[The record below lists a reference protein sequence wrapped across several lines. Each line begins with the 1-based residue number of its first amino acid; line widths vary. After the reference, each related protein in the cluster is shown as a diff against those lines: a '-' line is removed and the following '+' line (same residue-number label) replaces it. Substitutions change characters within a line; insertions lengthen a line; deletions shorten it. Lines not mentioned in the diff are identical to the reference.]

1 MAPSD
6 LPSSSKTRKSSAYD
20 ANFALLLLDLG
31 ARVDFVA
38 LDVEPPSNFDEIVD
52 TLKGTLVPVSTIN
65 YKSFQVEKVKA
76 YGETKTAVS
85 LLPLLLGED
94 DHFASDHDRAFTN
107 IIPLVEGIVT
117 CKPDLYDGL
126 CPSKVDP
133 RVRKDLDS
141 LIVPSRQSMAPI
153 APNFFLELKGQDGS
167 YAVAGR
173 QAWHDGIVGAR
184 AMQAIRCY
192 DIETTLDH
200 KAYSLSA
207 SFYDTTIKIYSTHPV
222 MRDGKVVYNT
232 VQVFSCL
239 MDNDITFHQG
249 VSAVRNARVWAE
261 NKRISLISEA
271 NARLLSSLNKGM
283 TTSMSDTHTPSPVKR
298 HLESSALLPNKRP
311 KLFSPNTSISTSQST
326 TEQTAWSSTLSI
338 GHSTST
344 ELTSTS
350 NEQTRSSTL
359 SVGHSTTPPR
369 DHPLNNKPTTLPP
382 TKNLP
387 VDSHS
392 APDLLDYRTDESVPA
407 ADRQ

>member
-1 MAPSD
+1 MAPSN

-65 YKSFQVEKVKA
+65 YKNFQVENVKA

-117 CKPDLYDGL
+117 CQPDLYDGL
-126 CPSKVDP
+126 CPSKVNP

-141 LIVPSRQSMAPI
+141 LIVPSRQSRPPI

-173 QAWHDGIVGAR
+173 QAWHDGIVGPR

-207 SFYDTTIKIYSTHPV
+207 SFYDTTIKIYSTHPI

-249 VSAVRNARVWAE
+249 VSALRNARVWAE
-261 NKRISLISEA
+261 DKRISLISEA
-271 NARLLSSLNKGM
+271 NARLLSSLSRGL

-311 KLFSPNTSISTSQST
+311 KVFSSSISISAGQST
-326 TEQTAWSSTLSI
+326 TEQTA
-338 GHSTST
+338 
-344 ELTSTS
+344 
-350 NEQTRSSTL
+350 RSSTL
-359 SVGHSTTPPR
+359 SVGYSTTPP

-382 TKNLP
+382 TKNPP
-387 VDSHS
+387 VDSDS
-392 APDLLDYRTDESVPA
+392 APDLLDYKTAESVSA
-407 ADRQ
+407 AARK